1 MVPYSWSETMFGVP
15 QDSILGPLL
24 FYILMCG
31 IFYFSTTLILTIM
44 LMTLSRTVRVKTLIL
59 VLDIHTA

>member
-1 MVPYSWSETMFGVP
+1 MVPYSWSETVFGVP
-15 QDSILGPLL
+15 EDSVLVPLL
-24 FYILMCG
+24 FHMLMCG

-44 LMTLSRTVRVKTLIL
+44 LMTLSRTVWVKTLIL